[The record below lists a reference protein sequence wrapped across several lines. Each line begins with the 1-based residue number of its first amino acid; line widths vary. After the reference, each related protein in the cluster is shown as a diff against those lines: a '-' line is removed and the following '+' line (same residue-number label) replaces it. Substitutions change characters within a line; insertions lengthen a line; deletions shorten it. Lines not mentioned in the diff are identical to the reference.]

1 MVPSPHII
9 PDNLLRCMSPSDKQ
23 HFGKAGLTA
32 EEAAAKFVLKSEGD
46 LQDLIAKD
54 LLRRGIWNDCD
65 AMHKKRT
72 GPRGTPDFLFAVN
85 GQACAV
91 EAKFG
96 AGTLSDEQ
104 KETIPKMITN
114 GWRVAVVRS
123 FQEYREFLRSV
134 GIP

>member
-1 MVPSPHII
+1 
-9 PDNLLRCMSPSDKQ
+9 MSPSDKQ

>member
-1 MVPSPHII
+1 MAAA
-9 PDNLLRCMSPSDKQ
+9 DKQ
-23 HFGKAGLTA
+23 QFGKAGITA
-32 EEAAAKFVLKSEGD
+32 EEAAANFVLKSEGD
-46 LQDLIAKD
+46 LQDLISQD

-96 AGTLSDEQ
+96 NGTLSDEQ
-104 KETIPKMITN
+104 RETIPKMIAN
-114 GWRVAVVRS
+114 GWKVAVVRS
-123 FQEYREFLRSV
+123 VQEFRDFLRSV
-134 GIP
+134 GIE